1 MKTREEQIAEMA
13 KDLEQAKDLAMGT
26 VGSLNNGF
34 GGWYGVY
41 MYNQGYRKQGDTA
54 REILQMIKDKGLF
67 RYGGYLLH
75 DSDFDTIGK
84 LYGVEV
90 EERNNS

>member
-26 VGSLNNGF
+26 VGSLNSGF
-34 GGWYGVY
+34 GSWYGAY
-41 MYNQGYRKQGDTA
+41 MYNQGYRKQSDTA
-54 REILQMIKDKGLF
+54 KEILQMIKDKGLF

-90 EERNNS
+90 EE